1 MAQRLPLA
9 LTTQPPIATMITANR
24 TNLSIP
30 ASEPTN
36 HWVSVIPPKTASAAI
51 RTTAGKGKLLA
62 LADLF
67 MFPAYFNEARGA
79 RCARRGVRRARNQNQ
94 FPITSVGNWS
104 RVSEYPSNAE
114 LRGIDNTMSV
124 IVRVPATL
132 RALTAGESE
141 ISVEGDTV
149 AAVLDSLESSHPGF
163 KERILDDAG
172 ELRRFVNLFVSDD
185 DVRFLDGISTEM
197 APGETLSIVPAV
209 AGG

>member
-1 MAQRLPLA
+1 
-9 LTTQPPIATMITANR
+9 
-24 TNLSIP
+24 
-30 ASEPTN
+30 
-36 HWVSVIPPKTASAAI
+36 
-51 RTTAGKGKLLA
+51 
-62 LADLF
+62 
-67 MFPAYFNEARGA
+67 
-79 RCARRGVRRARNQNQ
+79 
-94 FPITSVGNWS
+94 
-104 RVSEYPSNAE
+104 
-114 LRGIDNTMSV
+114 MSV